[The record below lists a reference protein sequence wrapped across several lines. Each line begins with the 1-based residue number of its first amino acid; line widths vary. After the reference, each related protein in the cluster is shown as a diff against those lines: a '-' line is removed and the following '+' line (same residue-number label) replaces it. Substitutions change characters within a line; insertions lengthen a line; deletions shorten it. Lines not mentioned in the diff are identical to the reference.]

1 MAVYWNTARQVR
13 TTCVSGWHERRFETK
28 FETTLTRLPP
38 ADAGGSDNMHSS
50 QSPELSQF
58 AEDVL
63 AGLSAMP
70 KHLSS
75 KYFYD
80 DEGSRLF
87 QEIMKLPEY
96 YLTSCEHEI
105 FSNQADDIY
114 SSLANGGSPFDL
126 IELGAGDGT
135 KTAVLIDHFLK
146 AGGDISYSPIDISQE
161 ALDALTARFMA
172 EFPDLKMAARNGDY
186 FKILDELKT
195 GGRRRKV
202 LLFLGSN
209 IGNFSREQS
218 IDFFLSL
225 RAVMDDDDLLFIG
238 FDLQKD
244 PHVIANAYDD
254 AAGVTA
260 RFNLNLLKRINREL
274 GGNFDLDKFTHYANY
289 RPIEGSA
296 RSFLVSRE
304 PQSVRI
310 EALGRDFEFDQWES
324 VFMEISQK
332 YSLPMIDDLAAESGF
347 EIKQNFFDNR
357 RYYCD
362 SLWRPAR

>member
-1 MAVYWNTARQVR
+1 MQSS
-13 TTCVSGWHERRFETK
+13 TT
-28 FETTLTRLPP
+28 
-38 ADAGGSDNMHSS
+38 
-50 QSPELSQF
+50 PELTQF

-63 AGLSAMP
+63 AGLSSTP

-96 YLTSCEHEI
+96 YLTGCEQEI
-105 FSNQADDIY
+105 FEEQTDAIHREF
-114 SSLANGGSPFDL
+114 ANGKNEFDL

-135 KTAVLIDHFLK
+135 KTAVLVDHFLK
-146 AGGDISYSPIDISQE
+146 AGADISYSPIDISQE
-161 ALDALTARFMA
+161 ALDALTEKFNA
-172 EFPDLKMAARNGDY
+172 EFPALKMDARNGDY
-186 FKILDELKT
+186 FNILRSLKN

-209 IGNFSREQS
+209 IGNFTRQQAVEFFRALRE
-218 IDFFLSL
+218 
-225 RAVMDDDDLLFIG
+225 VMNENDLLFVG

-244 PHVIANAYDD
+244 PHVIAAAYDD
-254 AAGVTA
+254 AAGITA
-260 RFNLNLLKRINREL
+260 KFNLNLLTRINREL
-274 GGNFDLDKFTHYANY
+274 GADFDLDKFTHYANY

-304 PQSVRI
+304 KQTVHI
-310 EALGRDFEFDQWES
+310 AALRREFEFEQWEA

-332 YSLPMIDDLAAESGF
+332 YSLAMIEDLARESGF
-347 EIKQNFFDNR
+347 EVKHNFFDKKK
-357 RYYCD
+357 YYCD
-362 SLWRPAR
+362 SLWARLA